1 MTEKSDISGVGYVER
16 RKKWAARLRVRGRTV
31 HLGYYDT
38 LKQATAA
45 RLAAEKKYG
54 VKSG

>member
-1 MTEKSDISGVGYVER
+1 MNGVDYVPKR
-16 RKKWAARLRVRGRTV
+16 QKWTARLRVGGRTV

-38 LKQATAA
+38 KEQAVAA

-54 VKSG
+54 VVK